1 MSRCLLIDF
10 VKVIFADTFKG
21 GFVIWVNCCQQ
32 DKPAVAKENLKF
44 SHSVVDV
51 SPYEL
56 LSTMTGHELIFLEVL
71 SSSSEG
77 FELLRAVK
85 NRFPSA
91 KIVVVYH
98 KLDADLAL
106 NVLRAGGEDVIGADA
121 NRQQLDECFTRLHT
135 HSIHTDA
142 KGNLESREISIRPA
156 LKIIDENISAPLREE
171 ELANACQYSPT
182 YFSRLFHSIMGV
194 TLKQYIIKKRLDL
207 ACGLLR
213 SDREKIATI
222 ANSTGFKDV
231 SYFSRVFKKHIG
243 CSPGEFRMR
252 KTNLDV

>member
-1 MSRCLLIDF
+1 M
-10 VKVIFADTFKG
+10 
-21 GFVIWVNCCQQ
+21 IWVSCYQQ
-32 DKPAVAKENLKF
+32 DKPVPARENLKA

-51 SPYEL
+51 SPFEL
-56 LSTMTGHELIFLEVL
+56 LSTMTGHELIFLEIYN
-71 SSSSEG
+71 SSSEG

-85 NRFPSA
+85 NRFTSA

-121 NRQQLDECFTRLHT
+121 NRQELDECFSRIHT
-135 HSIHTDA
+135 HSISIDTSA
-142 KGNLESREISIRPA
+142 NFESREVAIRPA

-171 ELANACQYSPT
+171 DLANACQYSPT

-252 KTNLDV
+252 QNKLDA